1 MRRIKKR
8 RTRLIVFGLFLL
20 VILVVVATQSSWL
33 SRGVK
38 VAQKSQP
45 GLYTIAKFD
54 DGDTIV
60 VDMNGVN
67 ETVRFIGVDTP
78 ETHDPRKPVMCYGA
92 EASSYTRKLIGNNR
106 VRLQADSLDT
116 NRDRYN
122 RLLRYVYLPDGTL
135 INVKLITEGYGLD
148 YPFFP
153 FEKAQ
158 EFQGYELEAKKAGR
172 GLWSACQVVTESSGA
187 RHTNPV
193 N

>member
-1 MRRIKKR
+1 MRLLRNR
-8 RTRLIVFGLFLL
+8 RTRRLIIQLLFLI
-20 VILVVVATQSSWL
+20 ILLIIARQTDWL
-33 SRGVK
+33 NQGAK
-38 VAQKSQP
+38 VAQQSQP

-60 VDMNGVN
+60 VDMNGTN

-78 ETHDPRKPVMCYGA
+78 ETHDPRKPVMCYGV
-92 EASSYTRKLIGNNR
+92 EASNYTKKLIGNNR
-106 VRLQADSLDT
+106 VRLQSDSLDT

-135 INVKLITEGYGLD
+135 VNAKLITEGYGLD
-148 YPFFP
+148 YPYFP

-158 EFQGYELEAKKAGR
+158 EFKDNEAQAKQAGR
-172 GLWSACQVVTESSGA
+172 GLWSACQVITESNGS